1 MRLLIYLNIV
11 VCCLLLLPQY
21 KAQTYFNNVYDL
33 FAKGDVS
40 ADIYYENNTYIVSGG
55 GLNATQTELSLSML
69 RLSNTGLLAKS
80 KHYFKNQSWYYTGL
94 NHSTIKIND
103 SLYSTVGYRSMPNG
117 FSIAFNYLYKFNL
130 DSISYKEYGYIHR
143 RNVIY
148 NQVKCNK
155 LYSYMCGYVDS
166 SNTNSDVLLIKT
178 DTAGNEVWK
187 KKIGVVGWDEQA
199 YSIKTTQDGN
209 LIIAGYKKDHF
220 STTSGDY
227 ILKVDT
233 GGTVLWERFYSSAN
247 YASGSWD
254 VIELPNGNYA
264 FIGDDAFGNSS
275 QGVLRKPVIGMLSS
289 NGTLLWRR
297 NYGSEFPGHDF
308 SSMLLNKN
316 GNIVACGQ
324 KGMFDN
330 SLNGILYEVTQNGDS
345 IFSREYYYQQGCQ
358 NYFRDIIQS
367 SDGGY
372 CLAGFFIPTYAN
384 GCTGSQDIWLL
395 KIDSTFCE
403 GSFNCGYPTGVHG
416 QSAELSGIKV
426 YPNPATNTLLLLN
439 TIKGANK
446 VRFKLYQAN
455 GTEVLQADVVPNY
468 QEQSINISHLAA
480 GVYYYQI
487 LADSQSTGY
496 QKLVII
502 K

>member
-1 MRLLIYLNIV
+1 MRLLIYLNIG

-21 KAQTYFNNVYDL
+21 KAQTYFNKIYDCYNNGDLSTAIDTLNNEYVTLGVGFNPPLYGFSWGFNLKKYDL
-33 FAKGDVS
+33 L
-40 ADIYYENNTYIVSGG
+40 SG
-55 GLNATQTELSLSML
+55 TELYTKTYFHNGNNYVPQSSKPIHNKG
-69 RLSNTGLLAKS
+69 RLIVTGEKVYSGSN
-80 KHYFKNQSWYYTGL
+80 SWAFFWRFNSALDSVDYKEFGFANRANSIWSSIKT
-94 NHSTIKIND
+94 NDNTIY
-103 SLYSTVGYRSMPNG
+103 LVGYT
-117 FSIAFNYLYKFNL
+117 
-130 DSISYKEYGYIHR
+130 
-143 RNVIY
+143 
-148 NQVKCNK
+148 
-155 LYSYMCGYVDS
+155 DS
-166 SNTNSDVLLIKT
+166 SSTNGDVLLIKT

-199 YSIKTTQDGN
+199 YAIDTIQGKLLVSGNRTMHSTSITEGFVMLMDTAANIIWQKTVYTNGGYGGCVAKTLKDGN
-209 LIIAGYKKDHF
+209 ILVYSRIKKYSIGSDDYYKLQCEKIDINNVSF
-220 STTSGDY
+220 WQKEYNVPGNQSAP
-227 ILKVDT
+227 
-233 GGTVLWERFYSSAN
+233 YSAT
-247 YASGSWD
+247 
-254 VIELPNGNYA
+254 E
-264 FIGDDAFGNSS
+264 
-275 QGVLRKPVIGMLSS
+275 
-289 NGTLLWRR
+289 
-297 NYGSEFPGHDF
+297 
-308 SSMLLNKN
+308 NKQ
-316 GNIVACGQ
+316 GNIVIVGQ
-324 KGMFDN
+324 MGLSFN
-330 SLNGILYEVTQNGDS
+330 TCNGILNEITQNGDS

-416 QSAELSGIKV
+416 QSAELNGIKV

-446 VRFKLYQAN
+446 AKFKLYQAN
-455 GTEVLQADVVPNY
+455 GTEVLQADVLPNY

-487 LADSQSTGY
+487 LADSQSIGY